1 MTEDGQRTDKEL
13 WNKGSKCIFQTS
25 PCILIITYGRG
36 WGVGVGRGD
45 YFLLRRDVAL
55 EGMKHDHVRRSS
67 RRGFKM

>member
-1 MTEDGQRTDKEL
+1 MTEDRQRTDKEL

-36 WGVGVGRGD
+36 WSGEGRGD

-55 EGMKHDHVRRSS
+55 EGMKHDHTEE
-67 RRGFKM
+67 FKARI